1 MQMRTDSPPLTALAA
16 WTDALNRHD
25 PDGVAAAFAP
35 NGVLTDVGVGQCAQ
49 GRDAIRAT
57 AVGFIAMFTELRIE
71 KTVMLSEGER
81 YASEWVMTGVHTGDA
96 PGLPATGRSF
106 RVLGAGVGEVRDG
119 LIVRG
124 TEYWNMAD
132 FLTQVGLLPP
142 AQD

>member
-1 MQMRTDSPPLTALAA
+1 MQMRPTAHPLTALAA

-35 NGVLTDVGVGQCAQ
+35 DCVLTDVGVGQRAQ

-57 AVGFIAMFTELRIE
+57 AVGFIAMFTKLRIE
-71 KTVMLSEGER
+71 KTVTLSEGER
-81 YASEWVMTGVHTGDA
+81 YASEWVMTGTYTGDA

-124 TEYWNMAD
+124 TESWNMAD
-132 FLTQVGLLPP
+132 FLTQVGVLPP
-142 AQD
+142 VQD